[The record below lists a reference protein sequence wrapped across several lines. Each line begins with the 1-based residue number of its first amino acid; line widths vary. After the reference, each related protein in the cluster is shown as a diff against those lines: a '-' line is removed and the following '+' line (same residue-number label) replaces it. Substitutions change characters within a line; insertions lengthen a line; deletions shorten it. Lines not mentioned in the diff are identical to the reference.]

1 MLAEI
6 LTGKLT
12 VKQAAQAEETLLAR
26 VIANRRAQ
34 FTKPAKPTQHVR
46 IAAEL
51 GKPADLRERRPQV
64 ADEVAGHIVILDY
77 REGLQ
82 GQREILDLRLENLF
96 ESPSR
101 LTHIFGGEGR
111 GERLATARAYSRQTS
126 VGASWTYSNVV

>member
-1 MLAEI
+1 MALGGQVVE
-6 LTGKLT
+6 
-12 VKQAAQAEETLLAR
+12 QAAKAKEALLAS

-51 GKPADLRERRPQV
+51 GKSADLRERRPQI
-64 ADEVAGHIVILDY
+64 ADEVAAHIVILDD
-77 REGLQ
+77 RKGLQ
-82 GQREILDLRLENLF
+82 GQREILHLRLENLF

-126 VGASWTYSNVV
+126 VGASWTYSRVV